1 MSLSSSFLIFY
12 EFFAFSFWSGGSM
25 FYERL
30 RELCKQN
37 HTTVSAML
45 AELGLSTGST
55 GNWKK
60 GQLPKGDVLKQI
72 ADYLDTSIDYLVY
85 GEYKCNLSNEEK
97 HLLELYQITPDR
109 AKYKVICDFETIVNS
124 EIQKFSNL

>member
-1 MSLSSSFLIFY
+1 
-12 EFFAFSFWSGGSM
+12 M
-25 FYERL
+25 FYDRL

-37 HTTVSAML
+37 STTVTAML

-72 ADYLDTSIDYLVY
+72 ADYLNTSIDYLVY
-85 GEYKCNLSNEEK
+85 GEYKCNLTEEEK

-109 AKYKVICDFETIVNS
+109 AKYKVVCDFEALVTNEV
-124 EIQKFSNL
+124 EKFNNK